1 MPFPCGQ
8 TWTGSTRG
16 GHSPSTRSIDWN
28 RTDDDRLGRRGVRA
42 GCGCQGRRDERSGYG
57 HHVVVDHQNGESTLY
72 AHLDAVVVAAGQR
85 VDQGAQLGT
94 VGATGNA
101 RGAHLHF
108 EERSGR
114 SVIAA
119 VRSAVL
125 PTSTAPR
132 PRPTASTSRI
142 AGNFAGDAA
151 AEVAVYRR
159 AKKSDVR
166 RQRPRGLRPRGAA
179 SVARS
184 TSPSWATGTATAP
197 ATWASGSRRTRSSS
211 SRPPPGC
218 RKIVF
223 GIPSDRPVAGDWNGD
238 GTSEVGVY
246 RPSAGAFY
254 LRAAD
259 GTHAVALLGDSD
271 DLPVTGDWNGD
282 RVTDVGVFDQ
292 STATFGLRVVD
303 AKGQVWT
310 ASVQLGAAWDLP
322 VTGDWDGN
330 GVGDLGVWTP
340 ATATFVQ
347 SRTRTD
353 GTGRLAADHEPA
365 DGRHDHQ
372 VRPPPPL
379 NGPADRLRPVRPGR
393 AGAASRHGGRAG
405 RTCAR
410 RPPRCPRRRPSPAA
424 GPAA

>member
-1 MPFPCGQ
+1 MRPLTRPALTASLALALVATASPAFAVPLTSLQMPFPCGQ
-8 TWTGSTRG
+8 TWTGSTRS

-28 RTDDDRLGRRGVRA
+28 RTGDAGSAVVAAAPGVVA
-42 GCGCQGRRDERSGYG
+42 KADATSRSGYG

-72 AHLDAVVVAAGQR
+72 AHLDAVVVATGQR

-108 EERSGR
+108 EEKAGR

-119 VRSAVL
+119 WFAGAPYRYGAATSANCVDV
-125 PTSTAPR
+125 P
-132 PRPTASTSRI
+132 I
-142 AGNFAGDAA
+142 AGNFVGDAA
-151 AEVAVYRR
+151 AEVGVYRR
-159 AKKSDVR
+159 ARKSTFVVNDPAGSARVLPFGR
-166 RQRPRGLRPRGAA
+166 SIDEPVVGDWDGDGASNVGIRVAKA
-179 SVARS
+179 SKFKLQ
-184 TSPSWATGTATAP
+184 TP
-197 ATWASGSRRTRSSS
+197 AGI
-211 SRPPPGC
+211 

-246 RPSAGAFY
+246 RPSTGAFY

-259 GTHAVALLGDSD
+259 GTHSEALLGDGD
-271 DLPVTGDWNGD
+271 DLPVAGDWNGD
-282 RVTDVGVFDQ
+282 RITDVGVFDQ

-322 VTGDWDGN
+322 VAGDWDGN
-330 GVGDLGVWTP
+330 GVSDLGVWTP

-347 SRTRTD
+347 SRTAPMAPV
-353 GTGRLAADHEPA
+353 TGRTASQRMDVTTIRF
-365 DGRHDHQ
+365 GR
-372 VRPPPPL
+372 
-379 NGPADRLRPVRPGR
+379 
-393 AGAASRHGGRAG
+393 
-405 RTCAR
+405 
-410 RPPRCPRRRPSPAA
+410 PRR
-424 GPAA
+424 

>member
-1 MPFPCGQ
+1 MRPLTRPALTASLALALVATASPAFAVPLTSFQMPFPCGQ
-8 TWTGSTRG
+8 TWTGSTRS

-28 RTDDDRLGRRGVRA
+28 RTDDAGSAVVAAAPGVVA
-42 GCGCQGRRDERSGYG
+42 KADATGRSGYG

-108 EERSGR
+108 EEKAGR

-119 VRSAVL
+119 WFAGAPYKYGVATSANCVDV
-125 PTSTAPR
+125 P
-132 PRPTASTSRI
+132 I
-142 AGNFAGDAA
+142 AGNFVGDAA
-151 AEVAVYRR
+151 AEVGVYRR
-159 AKKSDVR
+159 AK
-166 RQRPRGLRPRGAA
+166 
-179 SVARS
+179 RS
-184 TSPSWATGTATAP
+184 TFVVNDP
-197 ATWASGSRRTRSSS
+197 AGSARVLPFGRSIDEPVVGDWDGDGASNVGIRVAKASKFKLQT
-211 SRPPPGC
+211 PAGI

-238 GTSEVGVY
+238 GTTEVGVY

-259 GTHAVALLGDSD
+259 GTHAAALLGDGD

-282 RVTDVGVFDQ
+282 RITDVGVFDQ

-322 VTGDWDGN
+322 VAGDWDGN
-330 GVGDLGVWTP
+330 GVSDLGVWTP

-347 SRTRTD
+347 SRTAPMAPVA
-353 GTGRLAADHEPA
+353 TGRTTSQRMDVTTIRF
-365 DGRHDHQ
+365 GRH
-372 VRPPPPL
+372 
-379 NGPADRLRPVRPGR
+379 
-393 AGAASRHGGRAG
+393 
-405 RTCAR
+405 R
-410 RPPRCPRRRPSPAA
+410 R
-424 GPAA
+424 